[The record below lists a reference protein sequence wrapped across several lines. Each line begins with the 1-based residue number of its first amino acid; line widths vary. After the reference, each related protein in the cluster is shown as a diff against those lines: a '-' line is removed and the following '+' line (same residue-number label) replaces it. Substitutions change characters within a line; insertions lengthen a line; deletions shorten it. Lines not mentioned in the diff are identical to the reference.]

1 MVRMFIFGTFV
12 YPLGFATHALFLVV
26 FAFLGAKW
34 LALFNILSVSMWA
47 TSFFLHRN
55 GYFNLGFTIVTIEF
69 IAHAGLCVFFLGWDA
84 GFQFYIVST
93 PVVVFFAHWHT
104 SRKVLIALLYCV
116 SFVLMH
122 YYIRPITPLVELDP
136 LYLSLIHI

>member
-1 MVRMFIFGTFV
+1 MG
-12 YPLGFATHALFLVV
+12 
-26 FAFLGAKW
+26 
-34 LALFNILSVSMWA
+34 N
-47 TSFFLHRN
+47 SFFLHRN
-55 GYFNLGFTIVTIEF
+55 GYFNLGFTIVTIEV

-84 GFQFYIVST
+84 GFQFYIVSI

-136 LYLSLIHI
+136 LYISFLYYGNYFLVSFVFAAFGYLFYIAIISAEEKLEKAHHENK